1 MVLATITARVT
12 SPQEGIIGVNFVHW
26 YDSCLFLS
34 LSLSLFS
41 PVVIFAKPVHRAGQ
55 VDRGPHYSIA
65 TSNGH
70 SHITH
75 SDNRLFY
82 TSGDLSLTM
91 NTAPNELDLTFSS
104 PTKTLTGH
112 SFRSIGYVGDQT
124 TPKTDYRDGIFLERQ
139 GHMLLGLDLNISER
153 LYGLGERF
161 GPFVKNGQAVDI
173 WNEDGGTS
181 SDLAYKNIPFYI
193 SSCGYGVFVNHPGKV
208 SLEMQTERS
217 SRVNISI
224 EGEELQY
231 FVVYG
236 PSPKEILRRYAA
248 LTGEP
253 ALVPAWSYNLW
264 LTTSMSCL
272 PFLLDRSTMLDYKV
286 YGQTND
292 SKKASRRT
300 TTNRPSP
307 ASWTASETAT
317 SRSASSTL
325 TASG

>member
-1 MVLATITARVT
+1 
-12 SPQEGIIGVNFVHW
+12 
-26 YDSCLFLS
+26 
-34 LSLSLFS
+34 
-41 PVVIFAKPVHRAGQ
+41 
-55 VDRGPHYSIA
+55 
-65 TSNGH
+65 
-70 SHITH
+70 
-75 SDNRLFY
+75 
-82 TSGDLSLTM
+82 M
-91 NTAPNELDLTFSS
+91 NTEPNELGLTFSS

-139 GHMLLGLDLNISER
+139 GHMLLGLDLNISEK

-161 GPFVKNGQAVDI
+161 GPFLKNGQTVDI

-264 LTTSMSCL
+264 LTTSMASYSYYRLDLRSYERILIIVRLHNKLRRTNRHLL
-272 PFLLDRSTMLDYKV
+272 PRRLPRPRHPTRRLPLRLLLDEVLPV
-286 YGQTND
+286 V
-292 SKKASRRT
+292 
-300 TTNRPSP
+300 
-307 ASWTASETAT
+307 
-317 SRSASSTL
+317 
-325 TASG
+325 